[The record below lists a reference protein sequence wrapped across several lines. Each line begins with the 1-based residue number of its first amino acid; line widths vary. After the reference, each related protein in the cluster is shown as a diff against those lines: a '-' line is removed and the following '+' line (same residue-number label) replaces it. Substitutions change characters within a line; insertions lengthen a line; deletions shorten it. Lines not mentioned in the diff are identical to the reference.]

1 MAMIPKPHQIAETAL
16 SRYPSTDEGFADLLG
31 LPARS
36 TLRLVAKIDEGFPYS
51 VFDHFQ
57 RETGFP
63 AATLAELIQVPV
75 RTLHR
80 RRAERRFSPEESDRL
95 LRAAR
100 VVFLARRL
108 FEGHMAEARQWL
120 AEPEPAL
127 GGATPLAFSRTDV
140 GAREVEALIGRLEHG
155 VPS

>member
-1 MAMIPKPHQIAETAL
+1 MLPKPLHVAETAL
-16 SRYPSTDEGFADLLG
+16 SRYPSPDEDFADLLG

-36 TLRLVAKIDEGFPYS
+36 TIKLVAKIDEGFSYTA
-51 VFDHFQ
+51 FDHFQ

-100 VVFLARRL
+100 VAFLARRL
-108 FEGHMAEARQWL
+108 FEGNMAEARLWL
-120 AEPEPAL
+120 ADPQPAL
-127 GGATPLAFSRTDV
+127 QGATPLAFARTDV

>member
-1 MAMIPKPHQIAETAL
+1 MIRKTLQVAETAL
-16 SRYPSTDEGFADLLG
+16 SRYPSADEGFADLLG
-31 LPARS
+31 LSAQS
-36 TLRLVAKIDEGFPYS
+36 TIKLVAAIDEGFSYS

-63 AATLAELIQVPV
+63 ATTLAELIQVPV

-100 VVFLARRL
+100 VTFLARRL
-108 FEGHMAEARQWL
+108 FEGNMAEARQWL
-120 AEPEPAL
+120 ADPQPAL
-127 GGATPLAFSRTDV
+127 KGATPLAFARTDI

>member
-1 MAMIPKPHQIAETAL
+1 MAMMPKPLQVAETAL
-16 SRYPSTDEGFADLLG
+16 TRYPSADEGFGDLLG

-36 TLRLVAKIDEGFPYS
+36 TLKLVATIDQGFPYR

-100 VVFLARRL
+100 VIFLARRL
-108 FEGHMAEARQWL
+108 FEGSMAEARQWL
-120 AEPEPAL
+120 GDPQPAL
-127 GGATPLAFSRTDV
+127 QGATPLAFARTDV

>member
-1 MAMIPKPHQIAETAL
+1 MAMIPKPLHVAEAAL
-16 SRYPSTDEGFADLLG
+16 SRYQAADEGFADLLG

-36 TLRLVAKIDEGFPYS
+36 TIKLVAKIDDGFPYS

-63 AATLAELIQVPV
+63 AVTLAELIQVPV

-100 VVFLARRL
+100 IAFLARRL
-108 FEGHMAEARQWL
+108 FEGNMAEARQWL
-120 AEPEPAL
+120 ADPQPAL
-127 GGATPLAFSRTDV
+127 QGATPLAFARTDV

>member
-1 MAMIPKPHQIAETAL
+1 MPQKPRHVAETAF
-16 SRYPSTDEGFADLLG
+16 SRYPSADDGFAALLG
-31 LPARS
+31 LPTRS
-36 TLRLVAKIDEGFPYS
+36 TLKLVATIDEGLPYG
-51 VFDHFQ
+51 VFDCFQ

-80 RRAERRFSPEESDRL
+80 RRAERRFSAEESDRL

-108 FEGHMAEARQWL
+108 FDGEMAAARQWL
-120 AEPEPAL
+120 SEAQPAL
-127 GGATPLAFSRTDV
+127 HGATPLAFSRTDV
-140 GAREVEALIGRLEHG
+140 GVREVEALIGRLEHG